1 MKSKIHE
8 YLLQLNNKVMSKTIK
23 KQVMLKMT
31 CTAFILLSAV
41 TFAQDNSNTQNSFNR
56 DGFMFEFGL
65 GGGIISI
72 EDSSG
77 LQSFDDV
84 QGGGTFPELK
94 FGYMLNERF
103 AVTASLPG
111 MIYEFQDN
119 DRHFGG
125 IIPSVQFWVKDRWW
139 IHGGAGLAIDSPALY
154 DIEENVN
161 DDWNTG
167 IAVMASTGY
176 EVYRKN
182 KFALNVQSK
191 LLVGGVKL
199 DNNINR
205 EVVQFSLGIGFSWF

>member
-8 YLLQLNNKVMSKTIK
+8 YLLKLNNKDMSKTIK
-23 KQVMLKMT
+23 KQAKLKVA
-31 CTAFILLSAV
+31 CAAFTLISALA
-41 TFAQDNSNTQNSFNR
+41 FAQNNSNTLNSFNR

-72 EDSSG
+72 EDSAG
-77 LQSFDDV
+77 TQSFDDT

-94 FGYMLNERF
+94 FGYMLNNRL
-103 AVTASLPG
+103 AVTVSAPG
-111 MIYEFQDN
+111 MIYTLNDN

-125 IIPSVQFWVKDRWW
+125 IIPSVQYWVKDRWW
-139 IHGGAGLAIDSPALY
+139 IHGGAGLALDGPALY
-154 DIEENVN
+154 DIEDNIN

-167 IAVMASTGY
+167 LAVMASTGY

-191 LLVGGVKL
+191 LLLGGVKL
-199 DNNINR
+199 DNNNDR

>member
-8 YLLQLNNKVMSKTIK
+8 YLLKLNNKVMSKTIK
-23 KQVMLKMT
+23 KQVMLKMA
-31 CTAFILLSAV
+31 CTAFTLISAMA
-41 TFAQDNSNTQNSFNR
+41 FAQNNSNAQNNFIR

-72 EDSSG
+72 EDNAG
-77 LQSFDDV
+77 PQGFDDV

-94 FGYMLNERF
+94 LGYMLNNRL
-103 AVTASLPG
+103 AITVSAPG
-111 MIYEFQDN
+111 MIYTFNDN

-125 IIPSVQFWVKDRWW
+125 IIPSVQYWVKDRWW

-154 DIEENVN
+154 DIKDNVN

-191 LLVGGVKL
+191 VLLGGVKL
-199 DNNINR
+199 DNNIDR
-205 EVVQFSLGIGFSWF
+205 DAVQFSLGIGFSWF